1 MEAGYGMRIAVDIDS
16 TLHHHWDVVSDV
28 SMRRFGV
35 RLPYEEQLTWGLT
48 RLRPEQL
55 EVCVRESHSDE
66 RILAGVPYLGAVEAI
81 RGWHGEGHFVQLLSY
96 PAVCCR
102 RATAAWLDAIGLPF
116 DDLQCPAE
124 RVEACVREGIELLV
138 DDSPLS
144 IAGALEHGIVA
155 ATIVHPWN
163 EEVCEEE
170 DVICA
175 RDWHQLARL
184 LAPVVRAPVGSGTT
198 SPEGSKEKVGVS
210 RS

>member
-1 MEAGYGMRIAVDIDS
+1 MRIAVDIDS
-16 TLHHHWDVVSDV
+16 TLHHHWGVVSDV

-35 RLPYEEQLTWGLT
+35 KLPYEEQLTWGLT

-66 RILAGVPYLGAVEAI
+66 RILAGVPYQGAVETV
-81 RGWHGEGHFVQLLSY
+81 REWHARGHFVQILSH
-96 PAVCCR
+96 PEVGCR
-102 RATAAWLDAIGLPF
+102 RATAAWLRAIGLPF
-116 DDLQCPAE
+116 DDLQCPSE
-124 RVEACVREGIELLV
+124 RLQLCVREGIELLI
-138 DDSPLS
+138 DDSPQS
-144 IAGALEHGIVA
+144 IAGALERGIVA

-175 RDWHQLARL
+175 RDWEELARL
-184 LAPVVRAPVGSGTT
+184 LAPVVGSEETVGA
-198 SPEGSKEKVGVS
+198 S